1 MNQNKK
7 YIFIGKTLYF
17 PKENI
22 LAIGDLHL
30 GYEEALRQRGLD
42 VPISQFKEMGEE
54 LEKNLLHI
62 KARFGKIGEL
72 RIVFLGDIKHHFGYM
87 NSEREEVKKLLSF
100 LRKLNIDENRVIFIR
115 GNHEKNEKSGKYCEF
130 YISKDIVFI
139 HGHQEFLEV
148 YDKNINLV
156 VMGHLHP
163 TITLK
168 DKMKVKQEK
177 YKCFLVGKFKK
188 KDFVVLPSFISIT
201 EGVSLDEFDD
211 EKAKGYDFSIIPQK
225 ELENFEVFV
234 CSEIGEEALSFGKLI
249 GLK

>member
-72 RIVFLGDIKHHFGYM
+72 RIVFLGD
-87 NSEREEVKKLLSF
+87 
-100 LRKLNIDENRVIFIR
+100 VI
-115 GNHEKNEKSGKYCEF
+115 
-130 YISKDIVFI
+130 
-139 HGHQEFLEV
+139 
-148 YDKNINLV
+148 
-156 VMGHLHP
+156 
-163 TITLK
+163 
-168 DKMKVKQEK
+168 
-177 YKCFLVGKFKK
+177 
-188 KDFVVLPSFISIT
+188 
-201 EGVSLDEFDD
+201 
-211 EKAKGYDFSIIPQK
+211 
-225 ELENFEVFV
+225 
-234 CSEIGEEALSFGKLI
+234 
-249 GLK
+249 